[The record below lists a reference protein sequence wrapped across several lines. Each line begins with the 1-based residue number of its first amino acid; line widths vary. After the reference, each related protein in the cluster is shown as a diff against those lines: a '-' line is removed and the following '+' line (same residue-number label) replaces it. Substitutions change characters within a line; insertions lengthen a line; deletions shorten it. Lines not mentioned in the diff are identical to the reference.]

1 MGKLLYNIYS
11 NISDRKFLQI
21 EKKMSIWEYY
31 MSGVLIPLGW
41 RCSKKVI
48 DNDALIISFVKDDK
62 MFYGNMGIVFEDKPD
77 KITFN
82 FYLTKSFDENGFGYF
97 LSIDIFSGR
106 EAESFENDIV
116 ELTKSTLEKYSNIT
130 KSDVIDLGE
139 KDAIG

>member
-31 MSGVLIPLGW
+31 MSGVLIPQGW
-41 RCSKKVI
+41 RCSKKVT

-62 MFYGNMGIVFEDKPD
+62 MFYGNMGIAFEDKPG

-106 EAESFENDIV
+106 EAESLENDIV
-116 ELTKSTLEKYSNIT
+116 ELTKSTLEKYSTIT